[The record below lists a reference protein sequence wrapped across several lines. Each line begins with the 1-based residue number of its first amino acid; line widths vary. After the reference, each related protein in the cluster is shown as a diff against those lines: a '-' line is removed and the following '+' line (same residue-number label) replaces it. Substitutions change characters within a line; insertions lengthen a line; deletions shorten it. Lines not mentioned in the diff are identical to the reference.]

1 MAIRTK
7 RPLLHDCETF
17 MEECEMRKFIIQNWT
32 WLAIGFVL
40 TLGAV
45 VSAYVER
52 GYVGFGG
59 EWLVFP
65 AVLLLARIAR
75 K

>member
-1 MAIRTK
+1 
-7 RPLLHDCETF
+7 
-17 MEECEMRKFIIQNWT
+17 MRKFIIQNWT

-45 VSAYVER
+45 ASAYVER